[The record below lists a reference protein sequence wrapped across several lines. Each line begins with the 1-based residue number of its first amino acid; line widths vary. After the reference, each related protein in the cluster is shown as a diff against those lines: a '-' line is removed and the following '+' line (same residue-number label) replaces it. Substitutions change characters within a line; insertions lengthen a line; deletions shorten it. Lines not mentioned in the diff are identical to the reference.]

1 MNTPDNPITVAIV
14 EDDARIRRALELVLE
29 SSGDCRSVCSCRSG
43 EEALD
48 FIPPLAPAVIIMDIN
63 LPGIDGVETVRRLV
77 ELGVTAHILMMTVH
91 RDSDTIFEALAAGAA
106 GYLVKPVQSAQLLD
120 SVRDI
125 FGGGA
130 PMTSSIARKV
140 VQAFRDGAARPAAS
154 EVSLSPR
161 ENEILTMLSEGFLY
175 KEIAEKL
182 GSTYSTVR
190 THIEHIYEKLHVHS
204 RTQAVSKFLKR

>member
-1 MNTPDNPITVAIV
+1 MKKSETPITVAIV
-14 EDDARIRRALELVLE
+14 EDDVRIRRTLSMVLGGA
-29 SSGDCRSVCSCRSG
+29 GDCSCVAACRSG
-43 EEALD
+43 EEALEL
-48 FIPPLAPAVIIMDIN
+48 IPPLSPSVIIMDIN

-77 ELGVTAHILMMTVH
+77 DLGVASQILMMTVH
-91 RDSDTIFEALAAGAA
+91 RDSDTIFDALAAGAA
-106 GYLVKPVQSAQLLD
+106 GYLVKPVQSAQLLE

-140 VQAFRDGAARPAAS
+140 VQAFRSSPARQAS
-154 EVSLSPR
+154 PVSLSPR
-161 ENEILTMLSEGFLY
+161 ENEILEMLSEGFLY

-182 GSTYSTVR
+182 GCTYSTVR

-204 RTQAVSKFLKR
+204 RSQAVAKFLKR

>member
-1 MNTPDNPITVAIV
+1 MNTPENPITVAIV
-14 EDDARIRRALELVLE
+14 EDDVRIRRALALVLE
-29 SSGDCRSVCSCRSG
+29 GTDDCRCAAACRSG
-43 EEALD
+43 EEALEV
-48 FIPPLAPAVIIMDIN
+48 IPPLEPSVIIMDIN

-77 ELGVTAHILMMTVH
+77 DLGVASHILMMTVH

-106 GYLVKPVQSAQLLD
+106 GYLVKPVQSAQLLE

-154 EVSLSPR
+154 PVSLSPR
-161 ENEILTMLSEGFLY
+161 EQEILAMLSEGFLY

-204 RTQAVSKFLKR
+204 RSQAVAKFLKR